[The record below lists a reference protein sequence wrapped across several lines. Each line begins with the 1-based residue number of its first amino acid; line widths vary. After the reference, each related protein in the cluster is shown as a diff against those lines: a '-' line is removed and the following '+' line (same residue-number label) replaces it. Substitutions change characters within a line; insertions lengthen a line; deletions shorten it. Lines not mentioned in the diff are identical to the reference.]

1 MKTVKPAIPLIL
13 SSLLAMSSGCNQNE
27 QKVQDL
33 EKEKADLTA
42 RLTKAEEELIS
53 AQDRA
58 AVADSTAGNL
68 KGQLDTAKAAAE
80 SAVPALA
87 AAAAKAAA
95 AEKALADLQTAYDKL
110 VADAKTAS
118 DKMVA
123 DAKTA
128 SDHAAAEL
136 GKLQKQ
142 VADLTAALQAA
153 KAKRPQDDSLP
164 SNP

>member
-1 MKTVKPAIPLIL
+1 M
-13 SSLLAMSSGCNQNE
+13 
-27 QKVQDL
+27 
-33 EKEKADLTA
+33 
-42 RLTKAEEELIS
+42 S

-68 KGQLDTAKAAAE
+68 QGQLDTAKADAA
-80 SAVPALA
+80 SAASDLA
-87 AAAAKAAA
+87 AAVAKAAT
-95 AEKALADLQTAYDKL
+95 AEKALADLQTTY
-110 VADAKTAS
+110 

-128 SDHAAAEL
+128 SDNAAAEL

-153 KAKRPQDDSLP
+153 KLPQGDSLP

>member
-27 QKVQDL
+27 QKIQDL

-58 AVADSTAGNL
+58 AVADSSAGNL
-68 KGQLDTAKAAAE
+68 QGQLDTAKAAAE
-80 SAVPALA
+80 SAASDLA

-95 AEKALADLQTAYDKL
+95 AEKALADLQATY
-110 VADAKTAS
+110 

-123 DAKTA
+123 DTKTL
-128 SDHAAAEL
+128 SDNAAAEL
-136 GKLQKQ
+136 AMLQKQ

-153 KAKRPQDDSLP
+153 KLPQGESLP

>member
-1 MKTVKPAIPLIL
+1 MKTIKPAIPLIL
-13 SSLLAMSSGCNQNE
+13 SSLLAITSGCNQNE
-27 QKVQDL
+27 QKIQDL

-68 KGQLDTAKAAAE
+68 KGQLETAKASAE
-80 SAVPALA
+80 SAASDLA

-95 AEKALADLQTAYDKL
+95 AEKALDDLQATY
-110 VADAKTAS
+110 

-128 SDHAAAEL
+128 SDNAAAEL

-153 KAKRPQDDSLP
+153 KLPRGDSLP

>member
-1 MKTVKPAIPLIL
+1 MKTIKPATTLIL
-13 SSLLAMSSGCNQNE
+13 SSLLAMSAGCNQNE

-33 EKEKADLTA
+33 EKDKADLTA

-58 AVADSTAGNL
+58 AVADSSAGNL
-68 KGQLDTAKAAAE
+68 QGQLDTAKAAEE
-80 SAVPALA
+80 SAASDLA

-95 AEKALADLQTAYDKL
+95 AEKALGDLQATY
-110 VADAKTAS
+110 

-128 SDHAAAEL
+128 SDNAAAEL
-136 GKLQKQ
+136 AKLQKQ

-153 KAKRPQDDSLP
+153 KVPQGGSLP
-164 SNP
+164 TNP

>member
-27 QKVQDL
+27 QKIQDL

-42 RLTKAEEELIS
+42 RLAKAEEESIS
-53 AQDRA
+53 AANEA
-58 AVADSTAGNL
+58 ADASAKAGNL
-68 KGQLDTAKAAAE
+68 QGQLETAKAAAE
-80 SAVPALA
+80 SAASDLA
-87 AAAAKAAA
+87 AATAKAAA
-95 AEKALADLQTAYDKL
+95 AEKALSELQTTYDKL

-118 DKMVA
+118 DN
-123 DAKTA
+123 
-128 SDHAAAEL
+128 AAAEL

-153 KAKRPQDDSLP
+153 KLPQGGSLP

>member
-42 RLTKAEEELIS
+42 KLTKAEEELSS

-58 AVADSTAGNL
+58 AVADSKAGNL
-68 KGQLDTAKAAAE
+68 VGQLDTAKAAAE
-80 SAVPALA
+80 SA
-87 AAAAKAAA
+87 AAKAAT
-95 AEKALADLQTAYDKL
+95 AEKALADLQATY
-110 VADAKTAS
+110 

-128 SDHAAAEL
+128 SDSAAAEL
-136 GKLQKQ
+136 AKLQKQ

-153 KAKRPQDDSLP
+153 KLPQGDSLP

>member
-1 MKTVKPAIPLIL
+1 MKTIKPAIPLIL

-33 EKEKADLTA
+33 EKEKTELTA
-42 RLTKAEEELIS
+42 RLTKAEEELMS

-58 AVADSTAGNL
+58 AVAGSTAENL
-68 KGQLDTAKAAAE
+68 KGQLATAKAEAESLASNLAAATAKAAT
-80 SAVPALA
+80 
-87 AAAAKAAA
+87 
-95 AEKALADLQTAYDKL
+95 AEKALADLQAAY
-110 VADAKTAS
+110 

-128 SDHAAAEL
+128 SDKAAAEL

-153 KAKRPQDDSLP
+153 KLPQGDSLP

>member
-1 MKTVKPAIPLIL
+1 MKTIKPAIPLIL

-42 RLTKAEEELIS
+42 RLTQAEEELIS

-58 AVADSTAGNL
+58 AVADSSAGNL
-68 KGQLDTAKAAAE
+68 KGQLETAKAAAE
-80 SAVPALA
+80 SAASDLA
-87 AAAAKAAA
+87 AAAAKAAT
-95 AEKALADLQTAYDKL
+95 AEKALADLQAAY
-110 VADAKTAS
+110 

-128 SDHAAAEL
+128 SDNAAAEL
-136 GKLQKQ
+136 AKIQKQ

-153 KAKRPQDDSLP
+153 KLPQGDSLP

>member
-13 SSLLAMSSGCNQNE
+13 SSLLAMSAGCNQNE
-27 QKVQDL
+27 QKIQDL
-33 EKEKADLTA
+33 EKEKTDLTA

-58 AVADSTAGNL
+58 AVADSAAGNL
-68 KGQLDTAKAAAE
+68 QGQLDTANAAAE
-80 SAVPALA
+80 SAASDLA

-95 AEKALADLQTAYDKL
+95 AEKALADLQATY
-110 VADAKTAS
+110 

-128 SDHAAAEL
+128 SDNAAAEL

-142 VADLTAALQAA
+142 VADLTAALQAL
-153 KAKRPQDDSLP
+153 KLPQGDSLP
-164 SNP
+164 SIP